1 MVDGATLDVFKN
13 LFNALVQLQELG
25 GSGVEMA
32 LWVDAICINQ
42 RDEVEKSVQ
51 VNMMGDIFKRA
62 EKVVVW
68 L

>member
-25 GSGVEMA
+25 GSGVETA
-32 LWVDAICINQ
+32 VWIDAICINQ

-62 EKVVVW
+62 EKIVVW